1 MMKSNRILMIFT
13 VVMVALLVGCTVAS
27 FGIRAATQPKVETVQ
42 PTQYSFALGQEW
54 VDVLTVPRKVVLSE
68 SKSFFD
74 EEGTEYT
81 YEQYYVYVATSSLG
95 LFGEV
100 YDAERI
106 NVNPFPIE
114 AYSPEDYQPETGL
127 YIRAENDY
135 LSLDGDDAAAYGWD
149 PFAVGE
155 DYMLLSGSGVN
166 YWHKIISTELDRVE
180 EGTRVRMMP
189 EKPEEKEETT
199 LKAEGK
205 SSSGKSEQSTERDT
219 ANSSE
224 TLDAGTGTGTESA
237 RTEMPEATD
246 SLTVYAYWFY
256 DSVAKEAIG
265 LFQEKYPDVNI
276 DYQLLG
282 EDEYKERLRAELP
295 AGRGPDI
302 VFGGESLLPDV
313 YKTMS
318 TGIFMDYG
326 PYMTNDNEFDPADYY
341 EGILH
346 GGRLFDK
353 QYVLPLSIGMGVFM
367 TSRELLEENGIDPD
381 SLRTWDGFC
390 AACRKYHENNPDGR
404 FFNVGCDDNDYYLYD
419 MFHSCG
425 FRMIDYEKNEVSF
438 DEVRFREMVDLC
450 RLYCTPTVPTDL
462 NWGTGAM
469 DVHDRNCLFINE
481 TTSKTSLILN
491 DAALLISQYGE
502 TPYLFCIPDKDGNVC
517 VKPITY
523 VVTPEASQNK
533 LNAWRFVKI
542 LLSEEVQAPKTG
554 TDGWPSNA
562 FPVGDPVRKDAL
574 QKMIDAFLNS
584 WYPQTTEV
592 AAAYLEQADRIADT
606 VLLPPVVRKYVM
618 NSMSQYITSKD
629 GSNYDKLFA
638 KLKSTLELYKDE

>member
-1 MMKSNRILMIFT
+1 MTRSKKILNIFTAVVIGLMI
-13 VVMVALLVGCTVAS
+13 ACTAAS
-27 FGIRAATQPKVETVQ
+27 FLIRARTQPKVETTQ

-155 DYMLLSGSGVN
+155 DLMLLSSGGLN
-166 YWHKIISTELDRVE
+166 SWHEVIASALDRVE

-199 LKAEGK
+199 LKTEGK

-237 RTEMPEATD
+237 WTEMPEATD

-326 PYMTNDNEFDPADYY
+326 PYMANDDEFDPADYY
-341 EGILH
+341 EGILR

-390 AACRKYHENNPDGR
+390 AACRQYHENNPDGR

-438 DEVRFREMVDLC
+438 DEVRFR
-450 RLYCTPTVPTDL
+450 
-462 NWGTGAM
+462 
-469 DVHDRNCLFINE
+469 
-481 TTSKTSLILN
+481 
-491 DAALLISQYGE
+491 
-502 TPYLFCIPDKDGNVC
+502 
-517 VKPITY
+517 
-523 VVTPEASQNK
+523 
-533 LNAWRFVKI
+533 
-542 LLSEEVQAPKTG
+542 
-554 TDGWPSNA
+554 
-562 FPVGDPVRKDAL
+562 
-574 QKMIDAFLNS
+574 
-584 WYPQTTEV
+584 
-592 AAAYLEQADRIADT
+592 
-606 VLLPPVVRKYVM
+606 
-618 NSMSQYITSKD
+618 
-629 GSNYDKLFA
+629 
-638 KLKSTLELYKDE
+638 